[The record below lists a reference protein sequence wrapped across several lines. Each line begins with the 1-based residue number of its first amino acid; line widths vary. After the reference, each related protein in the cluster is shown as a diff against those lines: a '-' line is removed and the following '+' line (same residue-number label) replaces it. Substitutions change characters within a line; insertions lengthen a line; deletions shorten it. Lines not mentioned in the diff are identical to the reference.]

1 MIEQWLAQ
9 WGVGAAVGFA
19 FEKALVP
26 LATDTSK
33 DWLKDFCKGA
43 LKEVLEK
50 AELRE
55 LKRAAGLA
63 VKEFLVLFQQELE
76 DSDLSYEELAVFEG
90 PLKQYVL
97 DKMVLEILGGPVQPE
112 FERLDAAE
120 LNRLWQILEPP
131 PPALPEDFDWQNIEK
146 RYPKKVKAILRDS
159 DKLRSLLGAIY
170 QKRSAEA
177 LEQLAGVSPDFNLG
191 KYREALLERYGNLNL
206 ESMDATGAYYELKLW
221 NVFIPQTVREC
232 REYLPQVYA
241 MPKEVQARLKEKGQ
255 MPDDLAEWE
264 LESLQKAYQE
274 QPMRSVLEATED
286 PQNRY
291 MVVLGDPGSGKS
303 TLLQYLALE
312 WARKPL
318 RERSVIPFPLLIELR
333 TYARDCENGVCNDI
347 LGFCHNGNV
356 CCRLNDLELKKQLDA
371 GNATALFDG
380 LDEVFDPARREE
392 VITAIHR
399 FSNEYPDVR
408 IIVTSRVIGYSP
420 QKLKD
425 AEFRHFML
433 QDLDEEQ
440 VEEFINRWHDLT
452 FAEEWEKERK
462 KERLIRA
469 VEDSP
474 AIRQLAGN
482 PLLLTMMAILNRS
495 QELPRDRAELY
506 QQCSRLLL
514 HQWDIERQLMDK
526 QLDYQAIDYKDK
538 HAMLRRAAFFM
549 QSSEKGLAGNLIYR
563 DDLERIFLHY
573 LKDMDV
579 QDPRKVARLLIEQLR
594 VRNFILC
601 HVGADWYAFVHRTFL
616 EFFCA
621 WEFVR
626 RFEKERK
633 VSFEQLRDEVYGVH
647 WQDESWHEVLRL
659 IAGMIEPEFVGKI
672 LEYLIAQDGES
683 EKIANL
689 FLAAE
694 CLGEVRG
701 RNAIAGVESRLLDL
715 QKALIHYDLRYYY
728 GPWEDEKERLVK
740 DIRMKA
746 VSTIARVW
754 KNTGAVEEWLKS
766 RVVHDDDEDVRQA
779 AVQALVRGWK
789 NDPDTLPW
797 LKSRA
802 IQDTDWAMRQAAV
815 QELARGWKDDPD
827 TLAIIK
833 SRSVQD
839 DDEDVR
845 KAALQELVRNWKD
858 DSGTLPIIRNL
869 AVQDDDED
877 VRRAAVRELARGW
890 RDDPD
895 TLPIIKS
902 RAVLDD
908 DEDVRERAVQELARG
923 WKGAPDTLKWLI
935 NRADQDESGAVRRTA
950 VQELARGC
958 KDAPDTL
965 TWLISRAGH
974 DKNGV
979 VRRTAAEELA
989 RVWRDA
995 PDTLPVIRRLA
1006 GHDKNMAVRLVAA
1019 KLLVRGWKDAP
1030 DTLSLLID
1038 LADHDEFGF
1047 VRRAAVRELARGW
1060 KDDPDTLPWLKSRV
1074 DQDDDEDVRK
1084 AAVQELARGW
1094 KHDPDTLPWLK
1105 ARAIRDD
1112 DEDVR
1117 HAAVQEL
1124 ARGWKNDPETL
1135 PIIKS
1140 RAVQD
1145 DDKDVRKAAIQELA
1159 RGWKD
1164 DPETLPII
1172 ESHAVRDDDKDVRH
1186 AAVQE
1191 LARGWKNDPETL
1203 PIIKS
1208 RAVQD
1213 DDKDVRKAAI
1223 QELARGWKDD
1233 PETLPIIESHAVRDD
1248 DKDVRHAAVQELARG
1263 WKNNPETLPIIKS
1276 RAVRDD
1282 DKDVR
1287 KAAVQELARGWKDDP
1302 ETLPILKS
1310 RAVEDENWVVRRAAV
1325 QELARG
1331 WKDDPE
1337 TLPILKSRAGEDENW
1352 AVRQAAVQELARGYK
1367 NHPETYD
1374 ILCKF
1379 AINAPFELSSD
1390 FESNPRQTA
1399 LDALIRHFPNRP
1411 RTRELLQDRAQND
1424 PDEQVREYAD
1434 KALVIQNQDGDRRR
1448 LLKAN

>member
-43 LKEVLEK
+43 LKEVFEK

-90 PLKQYVL
+90 PLKQYVQ

-131 PPALPEDFDWQNIEK
+131 PPALPDDFDWQNIEK
-146 RYPKKVKAILRDS
+146 RYPKKVRAILRDS

-177 LEQLAGVSPDFNLG
+177 LEQLAGVSPDFDLG

-232 REYLPQVYA
+232 REYLPQVYE

-255 MPDDLAEWE
+255 MPEDLPEWE
-264 LESLQKAYQE
+264 LERFQKAYQE

-380 LDEVFDPARREE
+380 LDEVFNPARREE

-399 FSNEYPDVR
+399 FSNEYPNVR

-462 KERLIRA
+462 RERLKLA
-469 VEDSP
+469 VEDSS

-482 PLLLTMMAILNRS
+482 PLLLTMMAILNRN

-514 HQWDIERQLMDK
+514 HQWDIERQLVDK
-526 QLDYQAIDYKDK
+526 QLDYKAIDYKDK
-538 HAMLRRAAFFM
+538 QAMLRRAAFFM
-549 QSSEKGLAGNLIYR
+549 QFSEKGLAGNLIYK
-563 DDLERIFLHY
+563 DDLERILMDY
-573 LKDMDV
+573 LREIDV
-579 QDPRKVARLLIEQLR
+579 REPRKVARLLIEQLR

-633 VSFEQLRDEVYGVH
+633 LSFEQLRDEVYGAH
-647 WQDESWHEVLRL
+647 WPDESWHEVLRL
-659 IAGMIEPEFVGKI
+659 IAGKIGSEFVGKI
-672 LEYLIAQDGES
+672 LEYLIAQDGEN
-683 EKIANL
+683 EKFANL

-694 CLGEVRG
+694 CLGEVRS
-701 RNAIAGVESRLLDL
+701 RNVIADVDSRLLNLQKELIRYDLLYFYKPWDEESRLV
-715 QKALIHYDLRYYY
+715 R
-728 GPWEDEKERLVK
+728 

-754 KNTGAVEEWLKS
+754 KNTQATHDWLKCRAVYDDDSDIRKAAVMGVAQGWKDAPDTFDWIKSRAVQDENGFVRRTAVLELVRVWKEAPDTLPFIKSRAVRDEHGAVRWATVEGLARGWKDDPDTLSIIKSRAVKDEHREVRHAAVMELARGWKDDPDTLPWLKMIAAQDENWDVRRAVVLVLS
-766 RVVHDDDEDVRQA
+766 RNWKDDPDTLPIIKNFAVQDKNWPVRQA
-779 AVQALVRGWK
+779 AVQELARGWK
-789 NDPDTLPW
+789 DEPDTLPW

-802 IQDTDWAMRQAAV
+802 VEDENWVVRKAAVQELARVWKDDPATLSIIKSRVVEDENLDLRHAAVEELARGWKDDPATLPWLKIEDENWMLRHAAVQELARGWKDESDTLSIIKSRAVEDENWEVRRAAVQELARGWKDEPDTLSIIKSRAVEDENWEVRRATVQVLAQGWKDEPDTLSIIKSRAVEDEKWEVRRAAV

-827 TLAIIK
+827 TLSIIK
-833 SRSVQD
+833 
-839 DDEDVR
+839 
-845 KAALQELVRNWKD
+845 
-858 DSGTLPIIRNL
+858 T
-869 AVQDDDED
+869 
-877 VRRAAVRELARGW
+877 
-890 RDDPD
+890 
-895 TLPIIKS
+895 
-902 RAVLDD
+902 
-908 DEDVRERAVQELARG
+908 
-923 WKGAPDTLKWLI
+923 
-935 NRADQDESGAVRRTA
+935 
-950 VQELARGC
+950 
-958 KDAPDTL
+958 
-965 TWLISRAGH
+965 
-974 DKNGV
+974 
-979 VRRTAAEELA
+979 
-989 RVWRDA
+989 
-995 PDTLPVIRRLA
+995 
-1006 GHDKNMAVRLVAA
+1006 
-1019 KLLVRGWKDAP
+1019 
-1030 DTLSLLID
+1030 
-1038 LADHDEFGF
+1038 
-1047 VRRAAVRELARGW
+1047 
-1060 KDDPDTLPWLKSRV
+1060 
-1074 DQDDDEDVRK
+1074 
-1084 AAVQELARGW
+1084 
-1094 KHDPDTLPWLK
+1094 
-1105 ARAIRDD
+1105 RAIE
-1112 DEDVR
+1112 DEN
-1117 HAAVQEL
+1117 
-1124 ARGWKNDPETL
+1124 GP
-1135 PIIKS
+1135 
-1140 RAVQD
+1140 
-1145 DDKDVRKAAIQELA
+1145 
-1159 RGWKD
+1159 
-1164 DPETLPII
+1164 
-1172 ESHAVRDDDKDVRH
+1172 
-1186 AAVQE
+1186 
-1191 LARGWKNDPETL
+1191 
-1203 PIIKS
+1203 
-1208 RAVQD
+1208 
-1213 DDKDVRKAAI
+1213 
-1223 QELARGWKDD
+1223 
-1233 PETLPIIESHAVRDD
+1233 
-1248 DKDVRHAAVQELARG
+1248 
-1263 WKNNPETLPIIKS
+1263 
-1276 RAVRDD
+1276 
-1282 DKDVR
+1282 VR
-1287 KAAVQELARGWKDDP
+1287 KAAVQELARGWKDEPD
-1302 ETLPILKS
+1302 TLSIIKN
-1310 RAVEDENWVVRRAAV
+1310 RAVEDENGPVRKTAVQELARGWKDEPDTLSIIKTWAVEDENWAVRQAVVRQLARDWKDEPDTLLIIKTWAAEDEDGVVRHAAV

-1331 WKDDPE
+1331 WKDQSE
-1337 TLPILKSRAGEDENW
+1337 TF
-1352 AVRQAAVQELARGYK
+1352 
-1367 NHPETYD
+1367 D
-1374 ILCKF
+1374 ILSKC
-1379 AINAPFELSSD
+1379 AMNDPFERRKD
-1390 FESNPRQTA
+1390 WEPNPRQTA
-1399 LDALIRHFPNRP
+1399 LEALVLHFPNRP

-1424 PDEQVREYAD
+1424 PDEKVREYAA
-1434 KALVIQNQDGDRRR
+1434 KALER
-1448 LLKAN
+1448 LN